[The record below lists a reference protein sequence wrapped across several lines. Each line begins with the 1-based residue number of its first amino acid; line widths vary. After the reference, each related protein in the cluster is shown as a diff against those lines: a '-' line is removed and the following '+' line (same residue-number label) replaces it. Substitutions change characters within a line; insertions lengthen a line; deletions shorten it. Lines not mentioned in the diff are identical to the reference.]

1 MKATPFVEP
10 KVEHATPTGTIQA
23 KDPKTFA
30 PKVVAT
36 ALKSWLDKIPV
47 SQLTGFAIARWET

>member
-1 MKATPFVEP
+1 VKALPFEEP
-10 KVEHATPTGTIQA
+10 KVEQATPTGTIQE

-36 ALKSWLDKIPV
+36 ALKS
-47 SQLTGFAIARWET
+47 R